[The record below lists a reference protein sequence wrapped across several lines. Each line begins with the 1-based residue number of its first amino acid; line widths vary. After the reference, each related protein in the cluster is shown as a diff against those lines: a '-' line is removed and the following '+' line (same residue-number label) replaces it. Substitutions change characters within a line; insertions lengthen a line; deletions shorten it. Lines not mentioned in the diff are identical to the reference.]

1 MELKTVSWRRRVM
14 LVVMVMAVT
23 CAMQLRALSWRRR
36 VLLVVMATLVAWV
49 SFTRPFAVLFPLLHS
64 QESLTAAAA
73 ARSDVRGKEA
83 KAYFTSLPERAEK
96 AETFRTDRRR
106 QNLQNYNSDQQD
118 GPGSRTHHVFG
129 SKLHRQ
135 ELHDYDADV
144 LRHNMQG
151 YDADTL
157 RHSQGYYDLRHK
169 PQSYD
174 IDSLRHSPQ
183 GYDTDPVPYNHFEYD
198 EDTLSQNQQIFGA
211 APQPLQPHL
220 RNDVNVF
227 RQTRE
232 DLSEEPSRQSDV
244 RFAIA
249 IITTRRPAP
258 SVRDGSP
265 GEMDYVL
272 QSATP
277 LHAMIQKDGALA
289 DSVLFVC
296 NVDRVP
302 ERHSYAVFLKDYL
315 HYAERFGTSSFN
327 VSTPTT
333 KIPDAKK
340 LPDVFKDD
348 SRLEKERHDYMF
360 CMQAALTFDP
370 RYVIM
375 VEDDAVPHADLPDVL
390 EDVLRRITTRRNSTV
405 CMGSTEYSISPCSYS
420 LRSKPRRRF
429 KIAENVTS
437 NFAFVKLFLPEKWR
451 GFYLYDPLRF
461 LDLLS
466 VGVVGAGVYL
476 FLLCISS
483 PRPSAFEPKWRTFVT
498 GVLLSLLIAWLVGR
512 QNLNELRRVSKHFYR
527 VEPSPGCCTPAILY
541 PADIIPPLMAWLAE
555 SPYDVDQP
563 LDMRIDGIARMLD
576 LPAFCVEPVLFRH
589 IGMVSTLGHKSKQ
602 PEEFLLV

>member
-1 MELKTVSWRRRVM
+1 
-14 LVVMVMAVT
+14 
-23 CAMQLRALSWRRR
+23 
-36 VLLVVMATLVAWV
+36 
-49 SFTRPFAVLFPLLHS
+49 
-64 QESLTAAAA
+64 
-73 ARSDVRGKEA
+73 
-83 KAYFTSLPERAEK
+83 
-96 AETFRTDRRR
+96 
-106 QNLQNYNSDQQD
+106 
-118 GPGSRTHHVFG
+118 
-129 SKLHRQ
+129 
-135 ELHDYDADV
+135 
-144 LRHNMQG
+144 
-151 YDADTL
+151 
-157 RHSQGYYDLRHK
+157 
-169 PQSYD
+169 
-174 IDSLRHSPQ
+174 PQ
-183 GYDTDPVPYNHFEYD
+183 GYDTDPVPYNHFECD

-315 HYAERFGTSSFN
+315 HTQKGSELRLLTCPHPQRKFQ
-327 VSTPTT
+327 TPKNCRTC
-333 KIPDAKK
+333 
-340 LPDVFKDD
+340 FKDD

-390 EDVLRRITTRRNSTV
+390 EDVLRRITTRRNST
-405 CMGSTEYSISPCSYS
+405 
-420 LRSKPRRRF
+420 
-429 KIAENVTS
+429 
-437 NFAFVKLFLPEKWR
+437 KWR

-498 GVLLSLLIAWLVGR
+498 GVLLSLLIA
-512 QNLNELRRVSKHFYR
+512 
-527 VEPSPGCCTPAILY
+527 
-541 PADIIPPLMAWLAE
+541 
-555 SPYDVDQP
+555 
-563 LDMRIDGIARMLD
+563 
-576 LPAFCVEPVLFRH
+576 
-589 IGMVSTLGHKSKQ
+589 
-602 PEEFLLV
+602 